1 MDGISKC
8 DDVKVKKSTKGN
20 NALLIAMGV
29 SVVRGRPVKD
39 IMGDMHQAIR
49 KELEYITGMA
59 VERLSIVV
67 DDVVNPPA
75 PSKK

>member
-1 MDGISKC
+1 
-8 DDVKVKKSTKGN
+8 
-20 NALLIAMGV
+20 
-29 SVVRGRPVKD
+29 
-39 IMGDMHQAIR
+39 MGDMHQAIR